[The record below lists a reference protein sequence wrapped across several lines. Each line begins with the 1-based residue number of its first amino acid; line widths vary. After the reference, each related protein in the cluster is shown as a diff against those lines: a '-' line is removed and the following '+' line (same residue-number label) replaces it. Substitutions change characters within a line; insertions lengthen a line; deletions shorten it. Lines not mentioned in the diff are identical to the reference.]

1 MADRLPVAD
10 NRRVYPRYFNLMD
23 CFMQRFLI
31 GLVVLSTIFG
41 SAEAQTQSQS
51 QTRSTYEAYRAR
63 RQAAY
68 RDFRRQRQ
76 QAYDDFRARRNA
88 EYAAYMERRW
98 TAYRTMAGI
107 EEPAQPQPVPQPINE
122 AVRNVPPVDYEIRV
136 TTAVPPVSVPTA
148 SPVSQPDASPVSRP
162 APQPVPSAKPEPK
175 PAPDVAPAPQP
186 VPAPAVDPTPTN
198 PARPTDADRRTFAFS
213 FYGTPCRLNFT
224 EQMRFRLGGLS
235 EQQVAKAWNTLADGR
250 CEQLAEE
257 LQQLREELRLG
268 DWGYLKL
275 VRTAC
280 EAFYGAAADEA
291 VVMELYLLTQ
301 ADLKVRAA
309 CSEANLQ
316 LLFCPNEEIFALP
329 FFEIGG
335 ERFYVADKSRVKGGY
350 RVFDRE
356 YPGERPFSMRMTA
369 LPALAERVSSP
380 RTIRSK
386 RFPEAEASVG
396 VNRNLLDFM
405 TDYPSCRWDMY
416 AVAGLSESVKAQL
429 YPALKQAIAGRDEK
443 TAVDLLLDFIQTGL
457 AYKTDP
463 EQFGRERSLFADE
476 SCYYPYCDCEDRAI
490 LLAVLVHDLL
500 GLEVVLLNY
509 PEHVSTAVCFRET
522 VEGDYFNYGGK
533 RYVCC
538 DPSYIG
544 ASSGRS
550 MPDYKNV
557 SPTIIRIRN

>member
-1 MADRLPVAD
+1 
-10 NRRVYPRYFNLMD
+10 
-23 CFMQRFLI
+23 MQRFLI
-31 GLVVLSTIFG
+31 GLVALSTICG
-41 SAEAQTQSQS
+41 GAEAQTQSQS

-107 EEPAQPQPVPQPINE
+107 EEPVQPQPAPRPIDE
-122 AVRNVPPVDYEIRV
+122 SERNVPPVDFEIRI
-136 TTAVPPVSVPTA
+136 TSAVPPISDPTP
-148 SPVSQPDASPVSRP
+148 SPVPQPEADPVQRP
-162 APQPVPSAKPEPK
+162 APRPLPQPVPDAKPKPE
-175 PAPDVAPAPQP
+175 PAPDVAPAPKPAP
-186 VPAPAVDPTPTN
+186 VPAADPTPAK
-198 PARPTDADRRTFAFS
+198 PVRPTDADQRKFAFS

-235 EQQVAKAWNTLADGR
+235 EQQVAKAWGALADGR
-250 CEQLAEE
+250 CDRLVEE

-275 VRTAC
+275 VQTAC
-280 EAFYGAAADEA
+280 EAFYGDAAADEA
-291 VVMELYLLTQ
+291 VVMELYLLAQ

-316 LLFCPNEEIFALP
+316 LLFCPNEQIFALP

-335 ERFYVADKSRVKGGY
+335 EKFYVADKSRVKGGY
-350 RVFDRE
+350 RIFDRE
-356 YPGERPFSMRMTA
+356 YPGERSFSMRMAA
-369 LPALAERVSSP
+369 LPTLAERISSP

-386 RFPEAEASVG
+386 RFPDAEASVG
-396 VNRNLLDFM
+396 VDRNLLDFM

-416 AVAGLSESVKAQL
+416 AFAGLSESVKAQL
-429 YPALKQAIAGRDEK
+429 YPALKRAIAGLDEK

-463 EQFGRERSLFADE
+463 QQFGRERSLFADE

-490 LLAVLVHDLL
+490 LLSVLVHDLL
-500 GLEVVLLNY
+500 GLEVVLLDY
-509 PEHVSTAVCFRET
+509 PEHISTAVCFHET
-522 VEGDYFNYGGK
+522 VEGDHFNYGGK